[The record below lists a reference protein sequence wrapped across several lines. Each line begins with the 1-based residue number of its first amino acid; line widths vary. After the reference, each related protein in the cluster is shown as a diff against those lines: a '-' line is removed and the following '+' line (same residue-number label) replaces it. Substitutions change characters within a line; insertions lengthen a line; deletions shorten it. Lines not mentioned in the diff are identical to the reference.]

1 MLADGSSLHPVTL
14 PSRLVSRSLPKSN
27 DSLLK
32 LAASREGS
40 RWLIM
45 ADIVLVG
52 RPGELIICSLRFSK
66 NGPLPIAA
74 VDESSP
80 AVLRMLIHTQINKE

>member
-1 MLADGSSLHPVTL
+1 MLADGSSL

-32 LAASREGS
+32 LAASSGS
-40 RWLIM
+40 RWLIR
-45 ADIVLVG
+45 AAIEAVG
-52 RPGELIICSLRFSK
+52 RPGELIICSLRFLK
-66 NGPLPIAA
+66 NGLLPTA

-80 AVLRMLIHTQINKE
+80 AFLRMLIHTNKLRVNNP

>member
-14 PSRLVSRSLPKSN
+14 PSRLVSRSLPRSN

-66 NGPLPIAA
+66 NGPLPSA
-74 VDESSP
+74 DESSP
-80 AVLRMLIHTQINKE
+80 AVLRMLIHTQINTE